1 MCCPIFGRYA
11 GYECTNSQQ
20 IAIPNAVATLHIPPM
35 PLSPNSDFNFF
46 FGRYFQIGKCIIALS
61 LICATRFLINSFHR
75 GNLLYFIVSF
85 YRRFLEKTN
94 ALITVLMA
102 YIEQEYEPFDPYSCF
117 SPRNVRFC
125 VFLRIL
131 PYTHSAKAEVG
142 FLLALNVAEE
152 LCSSGIIPPLKD

>member
-75 GNLLYFIVSF
+75 RNLLYFIVSF
-85 YRRFLEKTN
+85 YRRFLEKNKRADCSFNGIHRTRVRTFRSVLLFFVLQCQ
-94 ALITVLMA
+94 AL
-102 YIEQEYEPFDPYSCF
+102 
-117 SPRNVRFC
+117 C
-125 VFLRIL
+125 V
-131 PYTHSAKAEVG
+131 S
-142 FLLALNVAEE
+142 
-152 LCSSGIIPPLKD
+152 